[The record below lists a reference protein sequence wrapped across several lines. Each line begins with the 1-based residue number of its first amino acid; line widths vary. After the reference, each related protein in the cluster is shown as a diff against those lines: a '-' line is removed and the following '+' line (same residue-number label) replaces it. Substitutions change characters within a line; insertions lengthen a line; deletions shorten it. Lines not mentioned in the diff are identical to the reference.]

1 MSRNDPGEDVAISLD
16 GRPPNWATTN
26 AICWGSKSANS
37 IATVWRRCYSGGARY
52 PIISIEDPFAEDDLE
67 GFQRFTAA
75 VNERVQVIGDDLLG
89 TNAAR
94 VREKLRDQ
102 SANAVL
108 IKVNQAGTVSDAV
121 AACNEG
127 RRAGFGTMVSAS
139 AGETEDTSIVH
150 LAIGW
155 GAGQPQGRLLLAFRT
170 HSEVEPGFWAM
181 RRRKPAICCS
191 IGAHPPLEQL
201 PRLVWVVRADWL
213 TITDR

>member
-1 MSRNDPGEDVAISLD
+1 MSRNGPGEDVAISLD
-16 GRPPNWATTN
+16 GRPPNWATTD

-75 VNERVQVIGDDLLG
+75 VSERVQVIGDDLLG

-108 IKVNQAGTVSDAV
+108 IKVNQAGTVSDAA

-150 LAIGW
+150 LAIGL
-155 GAGQPQGRLLLAFRT
+155 GAGQLKIGSFSRSERMAKWNQALRIEEALGAKGRLAGLDTTPSRRMVSIAR
-170 HSEVEPGFWAM
+170 AM
-181 RRRKPAICCS
+181 QS
-191 IGAHPPLEQL
+191 STSGDGA
-201 PRLVWVVRADWL
+201 
-213 TITDR
+213 